1 MLLPDKI
8 NTTETMRLLPDGNVG
23 IRTGSPE
30 AKLHVEGSGH
40 FAGDVGIGTTE
51 PQYPLDVCGRI
62 RSTVEVFV
70 KTADWGDYI
79 FEPDY
84 GLEDFC
90 NRVQK
95 MKQNK
100 HLPYIAP
107 GEKIE
112 KEGLP
117 VSETVNGLTKN
128 VEEMYLYIEALEK
141 RISELEQKLGNKN
154 E

>member
-1 MLLPDKI
+1 L
-8 NTTETMRLLPDGNVG
+8 
-23 IRTGSPE
+23 
-30 AKLHVEGSGH
+30 
-40 FAGDVGIGTTE
+40 
-51 PQYPLDVCGRI
+51 
-62 RSTVEVFV
+62 V

-84 GLEDFC
+84 GLEDFDI
-90 NRVQK
+90 R
-95 MKQNK
+95 MKIMKRNK

-107 GEKIE
+107 GEKIK

-141 RISELEQKLGNKN
+141 RISELEQKLDDKN
-154 E
+154 